1 MFTSAFF
8 ADYEPNGV
16 HLGSIKLPQA
26 QIGRQNSQPNDENQD
41 DQMKYAFLILEP
53 KRSDSSKMVRH
64 VLCAQTDEER
74 DEWIN
79 YLLHYVVMDADPPP
93 AAPSV
98 TGESRGKRLLRR
110 QGSDKSQSEGGS
122 VSMQPTLS
130 ETASDS
136 DTIGIRYDQMSQG
149 KRPTTESGR
158 PSLDESR
165 NRSPEQLRVMPPN
178 VPTRSPYRAAI
189 SPPMNGAPI
198 TDDSAWTSAQ
208 REEERRREEKRARKR
223 SVWGF
228 LSKDGRGRATPENV
242 QPTAPPPAALL
253 QHGLFGIPLRDA
265 VEITREMGMGIN
277 VPSVVYRCVEYLE
290 YMDAA
295 KEEGIYRLSG
305 SNSAIRLL
313 KDRFNSGM
321 FDV

>member
-1 MFTSAFF
+1 MT
-8 ADYEPNGV
+8 
-16 HLGSIKLPQA
+16 
-26 QIGRQNSQPNDENQD
+26 
-41 DQMKYAFLILEP
+41 YAFLILEP
-53 KRSDSSKMVRH
+53 KRNDSSKMVRH

-79 YLLHYVVMDADPPP
+79 CLLHYVVMDVES
-93 AAPSV
+93 APS
-98 TGESRGKRLLRR
+98 TSLGINESRGKRLLRR
-110 QGSDKSQSEGGS
+110 QGSDKSQSEGSS
-122 VSMQPTLS
+122 VTPQPTIS
-130 ETASDS
+130 ENNSDS
-136 DTIGIRYDQMSQG
+136 DTIGIRYDQMPQG
-149 KRPTTESGR
+149 RRPTTDLNRASIDDPR
-158 PSLDESR
+158 M
-165 NRSPEQLRVMPPN
+165 RSPEQLRVVPPN
-178 VPTRSPYRAAI
+178 VPVRSPYRTAI

-198 TDDSAWTSAQ
+198 ADDSAWTSAQ
-208 REEERRREEKRARKR
+208 REEERRKEEKRARKR

-313 KDRFNSGM
+313 KDRFNSGRLKTPTDANLQREM
-321 FDV
+321 SI